1 MINSLRYP
9 EFTVEFWF
17 SRVSISEVKVTFL
30 RGEVC
35 STVHLAALGVVMLV
49 RLHVSHEICVSLRS
63 TELWLW
69 EVACGRRET
78 IAMEYQYTG
87 ALVTSN

>member
-1 MINSLRYP
+1 MSTHHPTLAEFLIVNKTVINSLRYP

-35 STVHLAALGVVMLV
+35 STVRVAATGVVILV
-49 RLHVSHEICVSLRS
+49 KTTCVP
-63 TELWLW
+63 
-69 EVACGRRET
+69 
-78 IAMEYQYTG
+78 
-87 ALVTSN
+87 